1 MNRIARSGVPPDMLR
16 VLTVALVVTL
26 ALLTACLPSEPREEG
41 SIVVV
46 AMAGPV
52 CPVETDPPDPDCA
65 PRAVEGAPIV
75 VTRASDSDVVVAEG
89 ETDADGRLILA
100 VPVGD
105 YLVAAGEVEGLIAAP
120 DPVLVSVLANL
131 TIEVPVAYD
140 TGIR

>member
-1 MNRIARSGVPPDMLR
+1 MNRIDRSGVRPAMQR
-16 VLTVALVVTL
+16 VFLVLLVASLGT
-26 ALLTACLPSEPREEG
+26 LTACVPTEPQEEG
-41 SIVVV
+41 SIVIV

-65 PRAVEGAPIV
+65 PRAVEGAAIV

-89 ETDADGRLILA
+89 ATDEDGRLTLA

-105 YLVAAGEVEGLIAAP
+105 YLVSAGAVEGLMAAP

-131 TIEVPVAYD
+131 STEVPIAYD